1 MTHRPLTADEVRRLE
16 QQGCRS
22 DAWTSVSVLPD
33 IDLGRVRDVELRGT
47 VRLGS
52 NRGTVQVDGVALPCG
67 ISHAILVDCDVG
79 NDVRIDRI
87 GSVVSH
93 VIVEDGAVLQDV
105 DALTADAGAACG
117 AGTEIETVNEAGGR
131 VVRLV
136 PLLTAQTAWLQAFRL
151 HDPKVASA
159 IFAAIERSV
168 DDAKA
173 SRVRV
178 GAGAHVLHCGPI
190 CNVQIG
196 PAAVVRGTSWLEDGT
211 ILSCPEHPT
220 LVGEGVQ
227 ARHFIIAEGAA
238 ISGGALLEKVFIGQA
253 VKLGKQFSAENC
265 LFFANCEG
273 FHGEAVSI
281 FAGPYTVTHHKS
293 TLLIAAQ
300 FSFYNAG
307 SGTNQSNHM
316 YKLGPVHQ
324 GLFERGCKTGSS
336 SYVLHET
343 HVGAFSVVIGK
354 HYTNINT
361 PDLPFSYIHE
371 SDGHSE
377 IVPGMTL
384 FSVGTVRDG
393 EKWPKRDGR
402 KAPVKRDRIVF
413 DVFSPFTVEKMRVGR
428 DRLLALQ
435 ESTPKE
441 KSSVAVGGVVVKR
454 LLLRRCAKYYALAV
468 SRYLNGKVLERIEAA
483 ANTAST
489 WSLVQESLDA
499 PRTLTQ
505 PLEWTDMA
513 GLLVPV
519 ERLRALEERLAASAF
534 GTHEEIA
541 AAIDVLADSY
551 CADEWQ
557 YVCAAFEGEYRVS
570 PNAMSKEQALA
581 AVQAYAGAASALHGM
596 ILDDSQREFDA
607 FARISYGLGM
617 TDEERAL
624 DFATVRGSAESNGV
638 VQKLVKEKAELEQ
651 RRVRLEGLIGRL

>member
-22 DAWTSVSVLPD
+22 DNWTSVSVHPD
-33 IDLGRVRDVELRGT
+33 IDLGRIREAEFRGT

-52 NRGTVQVDGVALPCG
+52 NRGIAQVDGVALPCG
-67 ISHAILVDCDVG
+67 VSRAILCDCDVG

-87 GSVVSH
+87 GSVVSN
-93 VIVEDGAVLQDV
+93 VVVEDGAVLQDV
-105 DALTADAGAACG
+105 DALTAEPGATCG
-117 AGTEIETVNEAGGR
+117 AGTELETVNEGGGR

-136 PLLTAQTAWLQAFRL
+136 PTLTAQTAYLQAFRL
-151 HDPKVASA
+151 HDPKIAGAIFSA
-159 IFAAIERSV
+159 IKRSV

-178 GAGAHVLHCGPI
+178 GAGAHVLHTGPI
-190 CNVQIG
+190 RNVRIG
-196 PAAVVRGTSWLEDGT
+196 PGAVVRGTTCLEEGT

-220 LVGEGVQ
+220 MVGEGVQ

-238 ISGGALLEKVFIGQA
+238 VSGGALLDKVFVGQA
-253 VKLGKQFSAENC
+253 VKMGKQFSAENS

-324 GLFERGCKTGSS
+324 GVFERGCKTGSF

-354 HYTNINT
+354 HYTNIDT

-371 SDGHSE
+371 TDGQSE
-377 IVPGMTL
+377 IVPGMNL

-402 KAPVKRDRIVF
+402 KAPIKRDRIVF
-413 DVFSPFTVEKMRVGR
+413 DVFSPYTVEKMRQGR
-428 DRLLALQ
+428 DRLLRLQ

-441 KSSVAVGGVVVKR
+441 K
-454 LLLRRCAKYYALAV
+454 
-468 SRYLNGKVLERIEAA
+468 
-483 ANTAST
+483 
-489 WSLVQESLDA
+489 
-499 PRTLTQ
+499 
-505 PLEWTDMA
+505 
-513 GLLVPV
+513 
-519 ERLRALEERLAASAF
+519 
-534 GTHEEIA
+534 
-541 AAIDVLADSY
+541 
-551 CADEWQ
+551 
-557 YVCAAFEGEYRVS
+557 
-570 PNAMSKEQALA
+570 
-581 AVQAYAGAASALHGM
+581 
-596 ILDDSQREFDA
+596 
-607 FARISYGLGM
+607 
-617 TDEERAL
+617 
-624 DFATVRGSAESNGV
+624 
-638 VQKLVKEKAELEQ
+638 
-651 RRVRLEGLIGRL
+651 

>member
-1 MTHRPLTADEVRRLE
+1 MTHRPLTPDEVRRLE
-16 QQGCRS
+16 AQGCRS
-22 DAWTSVSVLPD
+22 DSWALVSVHPD
-33 IDLGRVRDVELRGT
+33 IDLGRIRDAELRGS

-52 NRGTVQVDGVALPCG
+52 NRGTVPVDGVALPCG
-67 ISHAILVDCDVG
+67 VSRAILADCDVG

-87 GSVVSH
+87 GSVVSN
-93 VIVEDGAVLQDV
+93 VIIEDGAVLQDV
-105 DALTADAGAACG
+105 DALTADAGATCG
-117 AGTEIETVNEAGGR
+117 AGTAVETVNEGGGR
-131 VVRLV
+131 VVRLA
-136 PLLTAQTAWLQAFRL
+136 PTLTAQTAYLQAFRL
-151 HDPKVASA
+151 HDPRIAAAV
-159 IFAAIERSV
+159 FAAIQRSV
-168 DDAKA
+168 DEAKA
-173 SRVRV
+173 SPVRV
-178 GAGAHVLHCGPI
+178 GAGAQVLHTGPI
-190 CNVQIG
+190 RNVQIG
-196 PAAVVRGTSWLEDGT
+196 PAAVVRGTTWLEDGT

-220 LVGEGVQ
+220 IVGEGVQ

-253 VKLGKQFSAENC
+253 VKLGKQFSAENS

-273 FHGEAVSI
+273 FHGEAVSV

-324 GLFERGCKTGSS
+324 GVFERGCKTGSS

-435 ESTPKE
+435 ESTPKA
-441 KSSVAVGGVVVKR
+441 KASVAVGGVVVKR

-468 SRYLNGKVLERIEAA
+468 SRYLNGKVLERIETA

-489 WSLVQESLDA
+489 WSLVQKALGAQRALAEPS
-499 PRTLTQ
+499 T
-505 PLEWTDMA
+505 WTDMA

-519 ERLRALEERLAASAF
+519 ERLQGLEAQLAASAF
-534 GTHEEIA
+534 ATHEEIA
-541 AAIDVLADSY
+541 AAVDVLADSY
-551 CADEWQ
+551 RADEWE
-557 YVCAAFEGEYRVS
+557 YVCAAFEGEYQVS
-570 PNAMSKEQALA
+570 PGAMSKEQALR
-581 AVQAYAGAASALHGM
+581 AVGAYSEAASALHGM
-596 ILDDSQREFDA
+596 ILDDSQREFAA
-607 FARISYGLGM
+607 FARIGYGLGM
-617 TDEERAL
+617 SDEERAL
-624 DFATVRGSAESNGV
+624 DFAAVRGSAESNGV
-638 VQKLVKEKAELEQ
+638 VQKLVKEKEALEQ
-651 RRVRLEGLIGRL
+651 RRARLEALIGGL